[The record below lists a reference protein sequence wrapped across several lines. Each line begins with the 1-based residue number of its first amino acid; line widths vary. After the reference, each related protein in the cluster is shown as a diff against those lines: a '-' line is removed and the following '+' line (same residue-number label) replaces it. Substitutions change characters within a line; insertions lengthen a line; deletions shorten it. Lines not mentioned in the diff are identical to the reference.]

1 MYNVVSSIFNT
12 VNIFIYV
19 DTSLPKTQFLL
30 LALDVCELRK
40 VRWCVTL
47 KGSYEFATKFSKIP
61 QYISNTRSI
70 FSNLDGSGYFPA

>member
-40 VRWCVTL
+40 VR
-47 KGSYEFATKFSKIP
+47 
-61 QYISNTRSI
+61 
-70 FSNLDGSGYFPA
+70 